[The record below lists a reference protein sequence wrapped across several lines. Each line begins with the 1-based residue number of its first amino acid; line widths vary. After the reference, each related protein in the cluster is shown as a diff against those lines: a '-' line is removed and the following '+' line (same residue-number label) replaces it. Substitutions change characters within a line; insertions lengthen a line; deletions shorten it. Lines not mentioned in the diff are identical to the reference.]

1 VVSASKNK
9 KGRFLPQ
16 EFDAAHQL
24 CFVIH
29 DVMVQMI
36 MSGEEGN
43 VFNATVDFKDTD
55 EGDRISELEDI
66 DQVFSWL
73 DEEGRSEDK
82 AKILQATVLPAI
94 LSDMMHCYFEA
105 LETSRKG
112 KLGISYMLIRKPLQE
127 SLYVLESIVLDKLE
141 FSELLSS
148 KPQKLGSHNSGGVTG
163 HEKRVTE
170 VLSKLNL
177 ASRFNPKYISQ
188 LRYDKKEEDSFDGIC
203 NKAMHLFTSHDAIRT
218 ERMNINFI
226 FSGEDQKISQWNYL
240 YSRLPYLLMYTLFV
254 VEHIMERVAP
264 TTKKYLDNIQRRI
277 SASILLWWEN
287 VEERYKSEEI
297 QIFVNE
303 TTVWLNDHCKNSE
316 YSLPQAKDLI
326 RMSETGAFPK
336 EKRGYVKKRGL
347 KYKVHAAING
357 MAEK

>member
-1 VVSASKNK
+1 MVSASKNK

-36 MSGEEGN
+36 VSGEEGN
-43 VFNATVDFKDTD
+43 VFNATIDFKDT
-55 EGDRISELEDI
+55 EKRDRIAELEDI
-66 DQVFSWL
+66 DKVFSWL

-82 AKILQATVLPAI
+82 AKILQASVLPAI

-105 LETSRKG
+105 LETSRKA
-112 KLGISYMLIRKPLQE
+112 KLGIAYMLIRKPLQE
-127 SLYVLESIVLDKLE
+127 SLYVLESIILDNLK
-141 FSELLSS
+141 FSEFLSS
-148 KPQKLGSHNSGGVTG
+148 EPQKLGSHNSGGVQG

-170 VLSKLNL
+170 VLKKLNL
-177 ASRFNPKYISQ
+177 TTRFNPKYIAQ

-203 NKAMHLFTSHDAIRT
+203 NKAMHLFTSHNAIRT

-226 FSGEDQKISQWNYL
+226 FSGEDQKTSQWDYL

-254 VEHIMERVAP
+254 VEHIMESVAP
-264 TTKKYLDNIQRRI
+264 TTKEYLDDIQRRI
-277 SASILLWWEN
+277 SASVLLWWEN
-287 VEERYKSEEI
+287 VEESYKSEEL
-297 QIFVNE
+297 QSFVNE
-303 TTVWLNDHCKNSE
+303 TTVWLNDHCKNSG
-316 YSLPQAKDLI
+316 YSLPLDKDLI

-336 EKRGYVKKRGL
+336 EACLSVKKRDL
-347 KYKVHAAING
+347 KYKAQAAINR
-357 MAEK
+357 MVEK